1 MCIRDSFGAVDFG
14 KRRVFVHGTFR
25 ERVELVV
32 FDPDGEVLGGILE
45 LDFRAPF
52 VATYV
57 VGFEHDGFDAGYP
70 YEHTEHDR
78 SFIVGFANFIF
89 AETFDTGDV
98 GPEPGGGG
106 LLTLDGDAAFLRLP
120 VSTGVA
126 FLENGNLEHQTTPEA
141 LTENDE
147 PLYRFVGIKSRK

>member
-1 MCIRDSFGAVDFG
+1 MKLPGPFVSQRFDQNDATESETVLFERFLDFGAVDFG

-98 GPEPGGGG
+98 GPETVDGV
-106 LLTLDGDAAFLRLP
+106 LLNLDGDAEFLRL
-120 VSTGVA
+120 
-126 FLENGNLEHQTTPEA
+126 HM
-141 LTENDE
+141 
-147 PLYRFVGIKSRK
+147 

>member
-1 MCIRDSFGAVDFG
+1 MG
-14 KRRVFVHGTFR
+14 
-25 ERVELVV
+25 
-32 FDPDGEVLGGILE
+32 
-45 LDFRAPF
+45 APF

-98 GPEPGGGG
+98 GPDTVGG
-106 LLTLDGDAAFLRLP
+106 LFELTRGTLRLHIGLGGVRGGCSRCRRGGRIAAGYP
-120 VSTGVA
+120 VVVVVVVVVILCSLRL
-126 FLENGNLEHQTTPEA
+126 FLGRSEDDMFSANVWYILFFFFFSSSSSPPRFPFVHQP
-141 LTENDE
+141 
-147 PLYRFVGIKSRK
+147 